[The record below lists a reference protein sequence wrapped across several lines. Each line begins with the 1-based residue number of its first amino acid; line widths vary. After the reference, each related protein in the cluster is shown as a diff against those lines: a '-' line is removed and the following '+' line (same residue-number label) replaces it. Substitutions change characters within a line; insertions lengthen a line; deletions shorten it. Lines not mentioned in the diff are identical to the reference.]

1 MVSELFNANKS
12 YTAFHYLATK
22 LSISPAMTQKISILN
37 AACHPDPYPYYASL
51 RAGPA
56 LVFDTE
62 LKCWIASRAAVVQQ
76 VLESPACAVRP
87 VTEPVPRNIAGG
99 TAGEIFSH
107 LVRMNEGQAHVVPKQ
122 VIQSSLRKLDLSGV
136 AAYTQQHAAELASKY
151 DLTTGN
157 GLTQY
162 LFNLPVHVMGNV
174 LGFEEDALPDLA
186 NWMADFVRCLS
197 PLSTAE
203 QIDAAHV
210 AAKTLQS
217 SFRQLLRD
225 SQAKPH
231 GFLAG
236 LQSEAERCGWQ
247 HADGILSN
255 LIGLLSQTYEATAG
269 LVGNSLTAL
278 QTHSDILKSLLRE
291 AGADLPQKLNQLIAE
306 VARHDASVQNTRR
319 FVTQACE
326 IGGQALQVGDV
337 IVVLLAAANR
347 DAAVNPDPDI
357 LQLSRPDR
365 KVFTFGHGRHAC
377 PGQHIAEQITA
388 NCLHHL
394 LNMPAFD
401 FTTLCWTYRPSLNGR
416 IPVFTHNIQNQEN
429 T

>member
-1 MVSELFNANKS
+1 
-12 YTAFHYLATK
+12 
-22 LSISPAMTQKISILN
+22 MTHKISILN

-99 TAGEIFSH
+99 TAGEIFSY
-107 LVRMNEGQAHVVPKQ
+107 LVRMNEGRAHAVPKQ

-136 AAYTQQHAAELASKY
+136 AAYTQQHAAQLTSKY
-151 DLTTGN
+151 DVRTGN

-162 LFNLPVHVMGNV
+162 LLALPIHVMGSV
-174 LGFEEDALPDLA
+174 LGFEEDTLPALA

-197 PLSTAE
+197 PLSTTE

-210 AAKTLQS
+210 AAKVLQN
-217 SFRQLLRD
+217 SFRQLLQD
-225 SQAKPH
+225 SQSKPY

-236 LQSEAERCGWQ
+236 LQTEAELCGWQ

-269 LVGNSLTAL
+269 LAGNSLTAL
-278 QTHSDILKSLLRE
+278 QTHFDILKSICE
-291 AGADLPQKLNQLIAE
+291 AGADLPQKLRELVAE

-326 IGGQALQVGDV
+326 ISGQALQAGDV

-347 DAAVNPDPDI
+347 DAAVNPDPDA
-357 LQLSRPDR
+357 LQLNRPDR
-365 KVFTFGHGRHAC
+365 KIFTFGHGRHAC
-377 PGQHIAEQITA
+377 PGQHIAEQITG
-388 NCLHHL
+388 NCLHHF

-401 FTTLCWTYRPSLNGR
+401 FSTLRWTYRPSLNGR
-416 IPVFTHNIQNQEN
+416 IPVFTPNIQNQEN

>member
-37 AACHPDPYPYYASL
+37 AACHSDPYPYYASL

-107 LVRMNEGQAHVVPKQ
+107 LVRMNEGQAHAVPKQ
-122 VIQSSLRKLDLSGV
+122 VIQSSLRKLDLYGV

-162 LFNLPVHVMGNV
+162 LLALPIHVMGSI
-174 LGFEEDALPDLA
+174 LGFEENALPDLA

-203 QIDAAHV
+203 QIDGAHA

-217 SFRQLLRD
+217 SFRQLLQD

-231 GFLAG
+231 GFLAD

-269 LVGNSLTAL
+269 LAGNSLTAWQAHPNLL
-278 QTHSDILKSLLRE
+278 QDLR
-291 AGADLPQKLNQLIAE
+291 ADPAALPAKLSELVAE

-319 FVTQACE
+319 FVTQTCE
-326 IGGQALQVGDV
+326 ISGQALQAGDV
-337 IVVLLAAANR
+337 IVVLLASANR
-347 DAAVNPDPDI
+347 DAAVNPDPDT

-377 PGQHIAEQITA
+377 PGQHIAEQITV
-388 NCLHHL
+388 NCLHHM

-401 FTTLCWTYRPSLNGR
+401 FATLRWTYRPSLNGR
-416 IPVFTHNIQNQEN
+416 IPVFTHNMQNQEN

>member
-1 MVSELFNANKS
+1 
-12 YTAFHYLATK
+12 
-22 LSISPAMTQKISILN
+22 MTQPITILN
-37 AACHPDPYPYYASL
+37 AACHPNPYPYYASL
-51 RAGPA
+51 RAGQA

-62 LKCWIASRAAVVQQ
+62 LKCWIASRAAIVQQ

-99 TAGEIFSH
+99 TAGEIFSY
-107 LVRMNEGQAHVVPKQ
+107 LVRMNEGQAHAVPKQ
-122 VIQSSLRKLDLSGV
+122 VIQSSLRKLDLSGI
-136 AAYTQQHAAELASKY
+136 AAYTQQHAALLTSKY
-151 DLTTGN
+151 DVKAGN
-157 GLTQY
+157 GLTHY
-162 LFNLPVHVMGNV
+162 LFDLPIHVMGNV
-174 LGFEEDALPDLA
+174 LGFEENTLPALA

-210 AAKTLQS
+210 AAKALQD
-217 SFRQLLRD
+217 SFRQLLQE

-236 LQSEAERCGWQ
+236 LQSEAELCGWQ
-247 HADGILSN
+247 HADGILFN

-269 LVGNSLTAL
+269 LAGNSLTAWQAHPNLL
-278 QTHSDILKSLLRE
+278 QDLR
-291 AGADLPQKLNQLIAE
+291 ADPAALPAKLSELVAE

-326 IGGQALQVGDV
+326 ISGQALQAGDV

-347 DAAVNPDPDI
+347 DAAVNPDPDT

-377 PGQHIAEQITA
+377 PGQHIAEQITG

-401 FTTLCWTYRPSLNGR
+401 FSALRWTYRPSLNGR

>member
-1 MVSELFNANKS
+1 
-12 YTAFHYLATK
+12 
-22 LSISPAMTQKISILN
+22 MTHKISILN

-62 LKCWIASRAAVVQQ
+62 LKCWIASRATVVQQ
-76 VLESPACAVRP
+76 VLESSACAVRP
-87 VTEPVPRNIAGG
+87 VAEPVPRNIAGG
-99 TAGEIFSH
+99 SAGEVFSY
-107 LVRMNEGQAHVVPKQ
+107 LVRMNEGQAHAVPKQ
-122 VIQSSLRKLDLSGV
+122 VIQSSLRKLDLSGI
-136 AAYTQQHAAELASKY
+136 AAYTQQHAAQLTSKY
-151 DLTTGN
+151 DVRTGN

-162 LFNLPVHVMGNV
+162 LFNLPVHVMGSV
-174 LGFEEDALPDLA
+174 LGFEEDALPALA

-197 PLSTAE
+197 PLSTTE

-210 AAKTLQS
+210 AAKSLQA
-217 SFRQLLRD
+217 SFRQLLQD
-225 SQAKPH
+225 SQAKPY
-231 GFLAG
+231 GFLTG
-236 LQSEAERCGWQ
+236 LQSEAELCGWQ

-269 LVGNSLTAL
+269 LAGNSLVAL
-278 QTHSDILKSLLRE
+278 QTHPDTLQIMRDGSAE
-291 AGADLPQKLNQLIAE
+291 LPQKLRELVAE
-306 VARHDASVQNTRR
+306 VARHHASVQNSRR
-319 FVTQACE
+319 FVTQPCE
-326 IGGQALQVGDV
+326 IGGQTLHAGDV

-347 DAAVNPDPDI
+347 DAEVNPDPDA

-377 PGQHIAEQITA
+377 PGQHIAEQITTS
-388 NCLHHL
+388 CLHHL
-394 LNMPAFD
+394 MNMPAFD
-401 FTTLCWTYRPSLNGR
+401 FSALRWTYRPSLNGR